1 LTLYPAKILGIDDRV
16 GSIET
21 GKDATLLIATGNPL
35 EYATQIEQVYV
46 QGRKS
51 DMMDMHRQF
60 YEKYREK
67 VEQAQ
72 AGN

>member
-1 LTLYPAKILGIDDRV
+1 MYLRKQQKV
-16 GSIET
+16 GFRDGT
-21 GKDATLLIATGNPL
+21 PV

-51 DMMDMHRQF
+51 DMMDMHRQL